1 MKKVLLAAVAAIGL
15 ASSANAVTI
24 TLESTSGDGF
34 GNTVF
39 TYQGTLTEDEGVR
52 SGDKLIIYDFAGYVV
67 GSIFTPGADVVGS
80 VELTSDL
87 PLLPGRV
94 DDPTLLNLVFTYIG
108 APFRNTGGPFEGGFD
123 FDNFGASSIFSNTT
137 LEDFSALT
145 TKNNPE
151 AEENTGVLSIGRVQT
166 PLSPIPE
173 PATWA
178 MLIGGFGMIGAAMRG
193 RRQRMVSVTA

>member
-1 MKKVLLAAVAAIGL
+1 MKKLVLAAVAAVGL
-15 ASSANAVTI
+15 AGTANAVTI

-52 SGDKLIIYDFAGYVV
+52 SGDRLIIYDFAGYVD
-67 GSIFTPGADVVGS
+67 GSIFTPSASVVGS
-80 VELTSDL
+80 TEFSSDL

-94 DDPTLLNLVFTYIG
+94 DDPTLLNLVFTYVG

-123 FDNFGASSIFSNTT
+123 FNGFGASSIFSDTT

-145 TKNNPE
+145 TKNNPAE
-151 AEENTGVLSIGRVQT
+151 EENTGVLSIGRVQT
-166 PLSPIPE
+166 RP
-173 PATWA
+173 
-178 MLIGGFGMIGAAMRG
+178 G
-193 RRQRMVSVTA
+193 RCSSVASA

>member
-1 MKKVLLAAVAAIGL
+1 MKKILLAAVAAIGL
-15 ASSANAVTI
+15 ATSANAVTI

-39 TYQGTLTEDEGVR
+39 SYQGTLTEDEGVR
-52 SGDKLIIYDFAGYVV
+52 SGDKLIIYDFAGYVD
-67 GSIFTPGADVVGS
+67 GSIFTPSANVVGS

-87 PLLPGRV
+87 PLLPGRT
-94 DDPTLLNLVFTYIG
+94 DNPTLLNLVFTYVG

-123 FDNFGASSIFSNTT
+123 FNNFGASSVFSETT
-137 LEDFSALT
+137 LGDFSALT
-145 TKNNPE
+145 TKNNPL
-151 AEENTGVLSIGRVQT
+151 AEENTAVLSIGRVQV
-166 PLSPIPE
+166 PVIPE